1 MISRAIMAMGA
12 VQMGLSI
19 YMGYFIPPE
28 HHHMFAFSAKE
39 FFLISFVAFSLGLY
53 YHLKEKNST

>member
-19 YMGYFIPPE
+19 YMGYFIPE
-28 HHHMFAFSAKE
+28 EYHYMFAFSARD
-39 FFLISFVAFSLGLY
+39 FFCCFCHRFVWSP
-53 YHLKEKNST
+53 ER

>member
-19 YMGYFIPPE
+19 YMGYFIPE
-28 HHHMFAFSAKE
+28 EYHHMFALSARD
-39 FFLISFVAFSLGLY
+39 FFLLSFVAFSLGLY
-53 YHLKEKNST
+53 GVIKEVK